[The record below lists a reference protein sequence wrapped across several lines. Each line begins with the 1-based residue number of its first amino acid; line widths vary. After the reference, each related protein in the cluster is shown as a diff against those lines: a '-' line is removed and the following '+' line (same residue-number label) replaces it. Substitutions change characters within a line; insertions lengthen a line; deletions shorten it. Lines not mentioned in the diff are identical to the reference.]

1 MAEEKTPIPQDA
13 PEQTPAAPEKPPAYT
28 PPASQEKRRK
38 SVIHYVTILFA
49 AAFALMLMT
58 YVMERRQNEAVVDSL
73 TQSVSGLRESIT
85 NMESTQDIY
94 DDNVKLMEELNQL
107 NDQLEEQQA
116 QLDAIQQQL
125 EEQTNAAKA
134 MDWFWQIDEAY
145 VRYAYTTARNLIQA
159 FEETDLVQWLPKES
173 ITETDRLSPA
183 ERYQQ
188 IYDNLY

>member
-1 MAEEKTPIPQDA
+1 MTVPQTT
-13 PEQTPAAPEKPPAYT
+13 PEQEPQVSEKPPAYT
-28 PPASQEKRRK
+28 PPVTQEKRRK

-49 AAFALMLMT
+49 AAFVLMLMT

-94 DDNVKLMEELNQL
+94 DDNVKLMEELDQL
-107 NDQLEEQQA
+107 NEQLEEQKS
-116 QLDAIQQQL
+116 QLDTVQQQL
-125 EEQTNAAKA
+125 EAQTNAAKA

-145 VRYAYTTARNLIQA
+145 VRYAYTTARNLIQS
-159 FEETDLVQWLPKES
+159 FEETGLVEWLPKES

-183 ERYQQ
+183 DRYQQ

>member
-1 MAEEKTPIPQDA
+1 MTVSQTT
-13 PEQTPAAPEKPPAYT
+13 PEQEPQVSEKSPAYT
-28 PPASQEKRRK
+28 PPVTQEKRRK

-49 AAFALMLMT
+49 AAFVLMLMT

-107 NDQLEEQQA
+107 NEQLEEQKS
-116 QLDAIQQQL
+116 QLDTVQQQL

-145 VRYAYTTARNLIQA
+145 VRYAYTTARNLIQS
-159 FEETDLVQWLPKES
+159 FEETGLVEWLPKES

-183 ERYQQ
+183 DRYQQ